1 MRRADTRSGTLHRV
15 ISMIRSGGDI
25 DEMIRE
31 HQRLTAIESQNAA
44 WAEAEAWG
52 IDPDIMAEAALA
64 AAFDALVRQGG
75 EEAALAMIDAMRE
88 KVLQGAFEPEQT
100 RH

>member
-1 MRRADTRSGTLHRV
+1 
-15 ISMIRSGGDI
+15 MIESGGDI

-52 IDPDIMAEAALA
+52 VDPEIMAEAALA
-64 AAFDALVRQGG
+64 AALEALVRAGG
-75 EEAALAMIDAMRE
+75 EEAAMAMVDKMRE
-88 KVLQGAFEPEQT
+88 KVLQGDFEPDQT